1 MLIVHPRHSKSTGPR
16 PNDSSFYYSKS
27 LACSRLRTLWISSV
41 ATEIDRNL
49 VSYMFIPDSHIETE
63 PDFLL
68 KVMMTGLRYCEPGVA
83 GLVNNVS

>member
-1 MLIVHPRHSKSTGPR
+1 
-16 PNDSSFYYSKS
+16 
-27 LACSRLRTLWISSV
+27 
-41 ATEIDRNL
+41 
-49 VSYMFIPDSHIETE
+49 MFIPESHIETE